1 MKSDT
6 VSSIVTMLPESLQTP
21 PVIAGAISPGAL
33 DDQVFHQLECKPS
46 KAWFA
51 ALAISLMAFFL
62 GIALIG
68 YTFATG
74 IGVWGNNIP
83 AAWGFDIINFVFWIG
98 IGHAGTLISAILLL
112 FRARW
117 RNAISRFA
125 EAMTI
130 FAVICAVIFP
140 LIHIGRPWL
149 GFWLMPY
156 PNQRG
161 IWPNFR
167 SPLIWDVFAVNTYF
181 AVSLLFWYLGLTP
194 DLASLRD
201 RAMGKI
207 RKFIYQ
213 MLSLGWRGSSSHWRH
228 YEKAYVILAGLAT
241 GLVLSVHSVVSFDFA
256 VSLVPGWHM
265 TIFPP
270 YFVVGAVFAGF
281 AMVILVLSLAR
292 RTMHLENLIT
302 MYHLDVMNKVVLT
315 CSCMMGYAYLMEGF
329 TAWYS
334 MNPFLHHTFMQY
346 ITGTYAF
353 VGWMTIA
360 CNVLIPQLLW
370 FRKCRRSYP
379 AMIFVALSVTAGMWM
394 ERFMIIVSSLHQ
406 DYLVSSWRVY
416 MPTRVDFGILLGTFG
431 LFFTLVLLF
440 ARVLPVIATTEMKAV
455 LPGAQPRHSGGA
467 HE

>member
-1 MKSDT
+1 VAT
-6 VSSIVTMLPESLQTP
+6 
-21 PVIAGAISPGAL
+21 
-33 DDQVFHQLECKPS
+33 
-46 KAWFA
+46 
-51 ALAISLMAFFL
+51 
-62 GIALIG
+62 LIG
-68 YTFATG
+68 MAAMGYTMATG

-83 AAWGFDIINFVFWIG
+83 VAWAFDIINFVFWVG

-130 FAVICAVIFP
+130 FAVICATLFP

-149 GFWLMPY
+149 FFWLMPY

-181 AVSLLFWYLGLTP
+181 LVSLLFWYLGLLP

-201 RAMGKI
+201 RATNKI
-207 RKFIYQ
+207 RKLVYSIV
-213 MLSLGWRGSSSHWRH
+213 SIGWRGAASHWQH
-228 YEKAYVILAGLAT
+228 YEKAYLVIAGLAT

-270 YFVVGAVFAGF
+270 YFVAGAVFAGF
-281 AMVILVLSLAR
+281 AMVVMALVVVR
-292 RTMHLENLIT
+292 TTMHLEHLIT
-302 MYHLDVMNKVVLT
+302 EYHLEVMNKVILT
-315 CSCMMGYAYLMEGF
+315 CSCLMGYAYLLEGF

-334 MNPFLHHTFMQY
+334 MNPYIHHTFIQY
-346 ITGTYAF
+346 LFGTYWWA
-353 VGWMTIA
+353 GWLTLA
-360 CNVLIPQLLW
+360 CNVFIPQLLW
-370 FRKCRRSYP
+370 LRWFRRNY
-379 AMIFVALSVTAGMWM
+379 AGMIFVALAVTVGMWF
-394 ERFMIIVSSLHQ
+394 ERFVIIVSSLHQ
-406 DYLVSSWRVY
+406 DFLPSAWQVY
-416 MPTRVDFGILLGTFG
+416 KPTLVDFGILLGSFG

-440 ARVLPVIATTEMKAV
+440 ARVLPVIATTEMKMV
-455 LPGAQPRHSGGA
+455 LPGAQPRNHGGS